1 MEIYQ
6 SKRVKP
12 KRRGRKLKSD
22 INLQRAPEQK
32 GVKQGFGVYVH
43 VEMIT
48 GWHSRYID

>member
-6 SKRVKP
+6 PNRVKP
-12 KRRGRKLKSD
+12 KSRGRKLRSD

-32 GVKQGFGVYVH
+32 GIKQGFGVYVY

-48 GWHSRYID
+48 G